1 MGWLMRKFSALSA
14 ALASVLLTS
23 PAHAAP
29 DLLGTQWESEDCGV
43 LFTFDE
49 YGYDGTEIWGETEP
63 DQWGVFIQTKATEV
77 FGFWW
82 IDGETL
88 YLGYEDGFTAQ
99 TPISSDVFE
108 LTYTIDGERRAC
120 EFRPATD

>member
-1 MGWLMRKFSALSA
+1 MRKIPALSA
-14 ALASVLLTS
+14 ALAGALLAS
-23 PAHAAP
+23 PAQAAP

-63 DQWGVFIQTKATEV
+63 DQWGIFIQTKATEI
-77 FGFWW
+77 FGLWW

-88 YLGYEDGFTAQ
+88 NLEYDDGFIAQ
-99 TPISSDVFE
+99 TPISSDLFE
-108 LTYTIDGERRAC
+108 LDFTINGERRAC
-120 EFRPATD
+120 EFRP